1 MQINWQ
7 TIFENVGV
15 TGVIIAAVSWLAKKL
30 VSEAMARDTEKFRI
44 ELKAAADSQIE
55 RQKNELRMLALEHQV
70 RFSKLHEKRAE
81 VIAQIYKLMNQTTW
95 AAQGFVYGDASDRKK
110 AEFARSTAI
119 ELREFFEL
127 HKLYLPNSVC
137 IVLDQFIKK
146 LSFLISLIK
155 AFWIDVEFPNERMM
169 LERNEKM
176 LEAVKALET
185 DLPRMQDLLEA
196 KFRQLLGAVEEE
208 WLIPAQG

>member
-7 TIFENVGV
+7 TIFENVGI

-44 ELKAAADSQIE
+44 ELKATADSQIE

-81 VIAQIYKLMNQTTW
+81 VIAQLYKFMNETNW
-95 AAQGFVYGDASDRKK
+95 AAQNFVYGDASDRKK
-110 AEFARSTAI
+110 AECARSKAI

-146 LSFLISLIK
+146 LSLLISIIK

-185 DLPRMQDLLEA
+185 DLPRMQDLLETE
-196 KFRQLLGAVEEE
+196 FRKLLGAVEEE
-208 WLIPAQG
+208 WLIPVEG